1 MRNRGGLA
9 TKVHLQNKSIASSG
23 DYVHFFKHEGRRFSH
38 IINPDKGVPV
48 QTDVVATTVIDASCM
63 VADAWATAFMVLDV
77 QESLE
82 IADREA
88 FGLMVIRRETT
99 DALEVISNS
108 TFKKYLVE

>member
-1 MRNRGGLA
+1 
-9 TKVHLQNKSIASSG
+9 
-23 DYVHFFKHEGRRFSH
+23 
-38 IINPDKGVPV
+38 
-48 QTDVVATTVIDASCM
+48 M

-77 QESLE
+77 KESLE